1 MRSIAWQPKNL
12 SGFESLQ
19 LEELKDGF
27 CADSIVLGAEN
38 GKSFRLHYKIY
49 IDKNWQPESLRIE
62 SVSSHSE
69 YQLRRNANNTWS
81 RGDVLFD
88 GDERDFAGC
97 TDLDLSCT
105 PFTNTLPI
113 RRLNL
118 EIGRSAEIQ
127 VLYVNC
133 PEIRFETTRQRYER
147 LSELEY
153 RFTSLDVD
161 FTAVITVDAEG
172 FVTDYPGLFERRH
185 S

>member
-1 MRSIAWQPKNL
+1 MRSITWQPKNL
-12 SGFESLQ
+12 SGFESLH
-19 LEELKDGF
+19 LEELEDGF
-27 CADSIVLGAEN
+27 YADSIVLGTDN
-38 GKSFRLHYKIY
+38 GVGFRLHYRIY
-49 IDKNWQPESLRIE
+49 MDANWQPESLRIGD
-62 SVSSHSE
+62 VYGHSE
-69 YQLRRNANNTWS
+69 YRLNRDANNVWS

-88 GDERDFAGC
+88 DDERDFAGC

-118 EIGRSAEIQ
+118 EIGQSAEIQ

-161 FTAVITVDAEG
+161 FTAVITVDADG
-172 FVTDYPGLFERRH
+172 LVTDYPELFERRYP
-185 S
+185 